1 MEVSWLMVS
10 LFTGVSF
17 TVEYICHLDIKGI
30 LGLTENMPGSE
41 VERVA
46 ITSSQKKG
54 IKNVSPYR

>member
-1 MEVSWLMVS
+1 MEESGLMVS

-17 TVEYICHLDIKGI
+17 TVEYICHIDIKGI
-30 LGLTENMPGSE
+30 LGWVNDKPKSE